1 MSEHGGNIYAASQR
15 TGIPERRIVD
25 FSASI
30 NPLGVPEGAVR
41 LMRRRIKDLPH
52 YPEPLSEGLSARI
65 AACLGVGEASVVC
78 GNGSTELI
86 YLIPRALKPEKVL
99 IPSPTFGDYERA
111 CRHSGAAEV
120 VFYSLRPENSFDLSP
135 EGFIEAMSAT
145 APPAEATGSPAVR
158 APKPC
163 SLAFLC
169 NPNNPTGR
177 LVRKRDL
184 LKIAE
189 AAVDLSCHLVVDE
202 AFIDFCPAESV
213 AGEVPSHPS
222 LIVLRSMT
230 KFYALSGLR
239 IGYGLFH
246 PSVAGRI
253 RAYKEPWTV
262 NSLAQAAGLAVLE
275 DGPYQEASRE
285 AMEREKVFME
295 EGLRKIGIPFI
306 PSRANYYLLKVKDGP
321 QVAAL
326 LEKKGIL
333 VRDCSSF
340 GGLDRTYVRVAV
352 RGRADNQRLLKEM
365 AVICTPSS

>member
-1 MSEHGGNIYAASQR
+1 MSVHGGDIHAASRR
-15 TGIPERRIVD
+15 TGIPARRIID

-30 NPLGVPEGAVR
+30 NPLGVPEGAAR
-41 LMRRRIKDLPH
+41 LMRARIKDLPH

-65 AACLGVGEASVVC
+65 AASLGMDEASVVC

-99 IPSPTFGDYERA
+99 IPAPTFADYERA
-111 CRHSGAAEV
+111 SRLSNASGV
-120 VFYSLRPENSFDLSP
+120 VFHGLRPEEGFDLSP
-135 EGFIEAMSAT
+135 EAFIEAMAAT
-145 APPAEATGSPAVR
+145 APSAAGAGSPR
-158 APKPC
+158 GC
-163 SLAFLC
+163 GLAFLC

-177 LVRKRDL
+177 LVPKRDVL
-184 LKIAE
+184 RIAE
-189 AAVDLSCHLVVDE
+189 AAADLSCYLVVDE

-230 KFYALSGLR
+230 KFFALSGLR

-246 PSVAGRI
+246 PSMAGRI

-262 NSLAQAAGLAVLE
+262 NSLAQAAGMAVLD

-285 AMEREKVFME
+285 AMEREKAFME
-295 EGLRKIGIPFI
+295 EGLRRIGVSFI
-306 PSRANYYLLKVKDGP
+306 PSWANYYLLKVEDGP
-321 QVAAL
+321 RMAAL

-340 GGLDRTYVRVAV
+340 DGLDRTYVRVAV
-352 RGRADNQRLLKEM
+352 RTRADNQRLLKEM
-365 AVICTPSS
+365 ATLCTPSS